1 MVRKTAENTEPK
13 KRGRKRKEFP
23 PDEEAA
29 IIAALSS
36 GKSTRQVA
44 ADFGH
49 PESTIRTRFAE
60 LSNRTAIAARQAADE
75 ASRVVGTLPA
85 GVQGIALAMA
95 YRMQQTAAL
104 LGDAAYDS
112 AVVAAKAA
120 AIARRQAEKIDA
132 SVDEP
137 DFGRLAKVAGA
148 TKIAREAASLGLQM
162 LAIGIEKTRVV
173 EPSPSDVAPKSID
186 VKILDASLSELDDA
200 NA

>member
-1 MVRKTAENTEPK
+1 MVRKKDENLEPK
-13 KRGRKRKEFP
+13 RRGRKRKEFS

-120 AIARRQAEKIDA
+120 AIARKQAEKINHNDE
-132 SVDEP
+132 EP
-137 DFGRLAKVAGA
+137 DFARLAKVAGA

-162 LAIGIEKTRVV
+162 LAIGFEKARVIEPQNGNAT
-173 EPSPSDVAPKSID
+173 PKSVD

-200 NA
+200 DA